1 MVECESCSYWS
12 HSKCVNLSTTLAS
25 SYPFVC
31 PFCVKSLFSELAKL
45 RSEVSDLRTQV
56 SSLSSHVTQ
65 SISLSTELER
75 VGESLAQLTSSM
87 EVLKSIKSGS
97 SDVSTA
103 DGIVHPTPV
112 SPRQSLLPHI
122 RSESHESRRGNLVIS
137 GIPECPQGTRKAER
151 LVQDQASVAAVL
163 SLVSPSVTS
172 QSIRDL
178 FRLGK
183 YKADRHRPILVKLH
197 KYWDASIILSNKQRL
212 SSSPEISI
220 RPDLSPTQM
229 VTLSLLVKKQR
240 ELLSSGRNSSDIKIK
255 GNKIYVQ
262 GNLFGEA
269 VNGSFVGSSNVSLS
283 DATDSPSNTG
293 SSSVSPSAVDSSP
306 QSPAGSPSV
315 SYPVAN
321 PPFQ

>member
-1 MVECESCSYWS
+1 MAVQLFSLWPLLLSDRGEQRELILPTWTVALNRIDMADKTRKKAPKSSSNSPATSSSSPSPSSSKVRCVCASPLDSGHMVECESCSYWS
-12 HSKCVNLSTTLAS
+12 HSKCVNISTTLAS
-25 SYPFVC
+25 LYPFVC

-75 VGESLAQLTSSM
+75 VGESLAQFTSSM
-87 EVLKSIKSGS
+87 EVLKSKSGS

-112 SPRQSLLPHI
+112 SPRQSLLPHT
-122 RSESHESRRGNLVIS
+122 RPESHESRRGNLVIS

-163 SLVSPSVTS
+163 SSVSPSVTS

-220 RPDLSPTQM
+220 CPDLSPTQM
-229 VTLSLLVKKQR
+229 VTLSLLVKKT
-240 ELLSSGRNSSDIKIK
+240 K
-255 GNKIYVQ
+255 GA
-262 GNLFGEA
+262 A
-269 VNGSFVGSSNVSLS
+269 VIW
-283 DATDSPSNTG
+283 P
-293 SSSVSPSAVDSSP
+293 
-306 QSPAGSPSV
+306 
-315 SYPVAN
+315 
-321 PPFQ
+321 

>member
-25 SYPFVC
+25 SYPFLC

-87 EVLKSIKSGS
+87 EVLKSKSGS

-103 DGIVHPTPV
+103 DGIVHPTSV
-112 SPRQSLLPHI
+112 SPRQSLLPHT
-122 RSESHESRRGNLVIS
+122 RPESHESRRGNLVIS

-163 SLVSPSVTS
+163 SSVSPSVTS

-229 VTLSLLVKKQR
+229 VTLSLLVKKRR

-283 DATDSPSNTG
+283 DATDSQSNTG
-293 SSSVSPSAVDSSP
+293 SSSVSPSAVDSSSL
-306 QSPAGSPSV
+306 SPAGSPSV
-315 SYPVAN
+315 SYPVVAN